1 MKKRLL
7 FSLVLTLVMAGCGN
21 QKNVDVENMPDS
33 NQIQQSIAEQKE
45 SDKEINV
52 SIDSNREDI
61 KSQKEDKENT
71 NSENENKEIAPDDKN
86 DELNHEPEHLDGS
99 DFESNC
105 DPEVHILDNL
115 KDESLV
121 APTLYI

>member
-7 FSLVLTLVMAGCGN
+7 FSLVLALVMAGCGN

-61 KSQKEDKENT
+61 ESQKEDKEN
-71 NSENENKEIAPDDKN
+71 SEYSNCTFTPSINKE
-86 DELNHEPEHLDGS
+86 S
-99 DFESNC
+99 SNSKSKYMNYNNKIKV
-105 DPEVHILDNL
+105 P
-115 KDESLV
+115 
-121 APTLYI
+121 